1 MTAVDQLSFQVKPGE
16 CFGLLGVNGAGK
28 TTTFKMITGEISPN
42 FGSVT
47 VNGISMFD
55 NPVDARSI
63 LGYCPQSDAPNVLLT
78 SEEHL
83 VLYARIRGTPEN
95 YVFKQVDRALNRFGL
110 AGKWASRKA
119 GQLSGGGKRRLNA
132 AVAFSGNPKLVL
144 LDEPTAGLD
153 PAARNQVWTRVKK
166 LAKQGTSLVLTSHSV
181 SECEQ
186 VCNRL
191 AIMVAGK
198 FYCIGSPQHII
209 NKFGKGFIVTI
220 RLNKDSSNNS
230 DSSPEV
236 AKGNVENP
244 KTETPNQTAEE
255 SAGQVQVDKDI
266 STKLTN
272 FLKSNFKDTKVVE
285 QQLTILKY
293 RIGETEPI
301 SISKILKVLEQSKR
315 ENLSRDYSITQA
327 TLDDVFISF
336 ARANE
341 ELKEGSSELEKIIS
355 EKIERIVSER
365 QSEKHQTNGVFEVLA
380 GNMEEAAGAD
390 VALPETAQSS
400 APKVETQAVE
410 S

>member
-55 NPVDARSI
+55 NPVEARSI
-63 LGYCPQSDAPNVLLT
+63 LGYCPQSDALNVLLT

-95 YVFKQVDRALNRFGL
+95 YVSKQVDRALNRFGL

-209 NKFGKGFIVTI
+209 NRFGKGFIVTI
-220 RLNKDSSNNS
+220 RLNKDNKNSPRNSQDVAAGHQTNFGFELS
-230 DSSPEV
+230 DSEEATS
-236 AKGNVENP
+236 ASQLQVE
-244 KTETPNQTAEE
+244 
-255 SAGQVQVDKDI
+255 GDI

-272 FLKSNFKDTKVVE
+272 FLKSNFNDTKVVE

-293 RIGETEPI
+293 RIGETKPI
-301 SISKILKVLEQSKR
+301 SISKILKVLEQSKQ

-336 ARANE
+336 ARESEAE
-341 ELKEGSSELEKIIS
+341 EGTH
-355 EKIERIVSER
+355 
-365 QSEKHQTNGVFEVLA
+365 HQN
-380 GNMEEAAGAD
+380 AAFDAD
-390 VALPETAQSS
+390 
-400 APKVETQAVE
+400 TQAVVV
-410 S
+410 